1 MSDKRIE
8 TVPVA
13 EVVCFGM
20 IIPALVM
27 TVDGFPQHN
36 TGMPVREAGEFVFDD
51 AAIVACLLR
60 QWGVRS
66 ALIGTALGDDAAGRR
81 MVDRLRDFDVL
92 GEVRLSADITTPFE
106 VDISD
111 PTGARTF
118 FWERKP
124 EVLAT
129 LDTADL
135 SPLDGARLLYVDWYD
150 GDHILRPVE
159 KAVQQGIPVFL
170 NLEHGHQDPDILRR
184 YTRGVTICQV
194 VTDAAQR
201 EECPETVARK
211 VLETGVETVL
221 VTMAGSGCFAMRG
234 DEALRVRSPEVTVVD
249 GCASGATFSAG
260 FTYGYLNGWGLEE
273 SVRFAVAAAS
283 LKCTVLGPRAFP
295 VDEIRELSVRL
306 KVERLALEGGQG
318 FSPT

>member
-1 MSDKRIE
+1 MSNKRIE

-13 EVVCFGM
+13 DVVCFGM
-20 IIPALVM
+20 IIPTLVLV
-27 TVDGFPQHN
+27 VDGFPQHN
-36 TGMPVREAGEFVFDD
+36 TGMPVRESGEFVFDD

-60 QWGVRS
+60 QWSVRS
-66 ALIGTALGDDAAGRR
+66 ALIGTTLGNDAAGRR
-81 MVDRLRDFDVL
+81 MVDRLSDLGVL

-106 VDISD
+106 VNISD

-135 SPLDGARLLYVDWYD
+135 ALLDGARLLYVDWYD
-150 GDHILRPVE
+150 GDHILRPME
-159 KAVQQGIPVFL
+159 KAIEQGIPVFL

-184 YTRGVTICQV
+184 YTRGVSICQV
-194 VTDAAQR
+194 VTDAAQQ
-201 EECPETVARK
+201 EEYPETVARK

-221 VTMAGSGCFAMRG
+221 VTMAGDGCFAMRG
-234 DEALRVRSPEVTVVD
+234 DEALRVLSPKVTVVD

-260 FTYGYLNGWGLEE
+260 FAYGCLNGWSLEE
-273 SVRFAVAAAS
+273 AVRFAVAAAS

-295 VDEIRELSVRL
+295 MDEIGKLASGLR
-306 KVERLALEGGQG
+306 VEHL
-318 FSPT
+318 